1 MMLDLLA
8 FPSHSSLLYPFL
20 IPFYLQDLYNCSEGI
35 IVFFMHPHLK
45 HLRNFS
51 LGFTIL
57 LKFWYLH
64 QAIPF
69 SISIESLFD
78 LLGEVVHLLSN
89 IEVLYPLWQERSN
102 NDGVDDDN
110 GLKVFMITNSHVAV
124 SLDYTAFIPC
134 VFNVIE
140 KC

>member
-1 MMLDLLA
+1 MLDLLA

-20 IPFYLQDLYNCSEGI
+20 ISFYLQDLYNCSEGI
-35 IVFFMHPHLK
+35 IVFFLNPHLK

-57 LKFWYLH
+57 LKCWYLH

-69 SISIESLFD
+69 STSTESLFD

-89 IEVLYPLWQERSN
+89 IEVLYPLWQETSN

-110 GLKVFMITNSHVAV
+110 GLKVFMITNSLVAV